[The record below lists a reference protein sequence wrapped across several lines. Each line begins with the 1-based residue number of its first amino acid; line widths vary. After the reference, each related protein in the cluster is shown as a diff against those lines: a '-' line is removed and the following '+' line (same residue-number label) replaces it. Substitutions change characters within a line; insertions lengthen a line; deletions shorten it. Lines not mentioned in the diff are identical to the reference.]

1 MSAERAGSLEGFTA
15 LLALEHLLRGVHSPV
30 LREAD
35 FVAEGFVAQLAGEW
49 PFTVM

>member
-15 LLALEHLLRGVHSPV
+15 LLALEHFLCGVHGPV
-30 LREAD
+30 LRETD

-49 PFTVM
+49 PFTVV